1 MELKRTWIYC
11 RVAHSGPDS
20 AKLLEGQQLVLEN
33 YARDHGLQIVGASSD
48 KGSGLTFDRPGLL
61 DFLDAVDDEAVD
73 VLLLLELD
81 RLGRNVSKVFWY
93 WQMLRGRGIQIK
105 TVMDGDVDLGI
116 YEMFQKTIGK

>member
-1 MELKRTWIYC
+1 M
-11 RVAHSGPDS
+11 
-20 AKLLEGQQLVLEN
+20 
-33 YARDHGLQIVGASSD
+33 QIVGASSD